1 MYDYAGV
8 ALLGEN
14 KLIVQRHSLSMG
26 DEIYSIDLADNNK
39 VAQLTTENKQIYD
52 QLAIGK
58 VEGRWM
64 KTTDGKQMLT
74 WVIYPLISIRIRNIR
89 PCCSAK
95 EVLKAR

>member
-1 MYDYAGV
+1 M
-8 ALLGEN
+8 ALLGEH

-39 VAQLTTENKQIYD
+39 IAQLTTENKHIYD
-52 QLAIGK
+52 QLTIGK

-74 WVIYPLISIRIRNIR
+74 WVIYPPHSIRIRNIL
-89 PCCSAK
+89 PCYSAK
-95 EVLKAR
+95 VVLKAR